1 MARAVFALA
10 AIAGLTL
17 VLLPFQILA
26 VRLKLSARRL
36 IPVLYHRAACR
47 ILGVRVRE
55 IGARVTATPLLIV
68 ANHVSWLDICVFT
81 SLAPVVFVAKR
92 EVGAWPVFGLL
103 ARLQRTVFVDRERRH
118 KTGDVNAEIAAR
130 LAEGDPVVLFG
141 EGTSSDG
148 NRVLAFRSALLGAAR
163 DAVAAAGSDGRVTI
177 QPAAIAYTR
186 LQGLPLGRQHR
197 PRVAWY
203 GAMSLGPH
211 LLGVAGRGA
220 IDAVVTWG
228 EPIAFAADGDRKML
242 ARRLEAEVRRMA
254 AGILRNPPQG
264 GRRSG

>member
-1 MARAVFALA
+1 MVRAVLALA

-17 VLLPFQILA
+17 VLLPFQFLA
-26 VRLKLSARRL
+26 VRSKLGARRT
-36 IPVLYHRAACR
+36 IPVFYHRVVCAA
-47 ILGVRVRE
+47 LGVRVRE
-55 IGARVTATPLLIV
+55 IGTRARATPLLIV
-68 ANHVSWLDICVFT
+68 ANHVSWLDICVMT
-81 SLAPVVFVAKR
+81 SLMPAVFVAKR

-130 LAEGDPVVLFG
+130 LAGGDPVVLFG

-163 DAVAAAGSDGRVTI
+163 DVVAAAGPDGRVTI
-177 QPAAIAYTR
+177 QPAAIVYTR
-186 LQGLPLGRQHR
+186 LHGVPFGRQHR

-211 LLGVAGRGA
+211 LLGVAGQGA
-220 IDAVVTWG
+220 IDAVVAWG
-228 EPIAFAADGDRKML
+228 EPIAFAADGDRKAL
-242 ARRLEAEVRRMA
+242 ARRLETEVRLMA
-254 AGILRNPPQG
+254 AAVLRDPPQG
-264 GRRSG
+264 GTS

>member
-1 MARAVFALA
+1 M
-10 AIAGLTL
+10 
-17 VLLPFQILA
+17 
-26 VRLKLSARRL
+26 
-36 IPVLYHRAACR
+36 
-47 ILGVRVRE
+47 
-55 IGARVTATPLLIV
+55 
-68 ANHVSWLDICVFT
+68 
-81 SLAPVVFVAKR
+81 VFVAKR

-211 LLGVAGRGA
+211 LLGVAGQGA
-220 IDAVVTWG
+220 IDAAVAWG
-228 EPIAFAADGDRKML
+228 EPIAYEADGDRKAL
-242 ARRLEAEVRRMA
+242 ARQLETEVRRMA
-254 AGILRNPPQG
+254 TVILRDPPQG
-264 GRRSG
+264 SRRSG